1 MKKDLFKAQLLTTL
15 YGLMLMFA
23 SCTNEYITQKTTD
36 IDTEDDKNLTTFATG
51 TEPESRTSMN
61 CNSGA
66 FFWEAGDYIYVK
78 DDDGTWQKSSNAPTA
93 KTASFRFRVPG
104 KFSNNTT
111 YKVYYPGKNG
121 NKDQVT
127 IPAAQTQKEPNTTA
141 HFGESGDCG
150 TADATGLIGGG
161 TFNFKLDH
169 QAAYLVFQPYTT
181 NKVLHDCYLT
191 KIEVNSDNDITDT
204 YTLDPTT
211 GELTG
216 TGSGQQIVL
225 TTKGSGAYTEGF
237 PLTNTSADI
246 TTNGAC
252 MIIKPGTHTLR
263 IRYWV
268 KSITDDIEGTVT
280 KTLSSRFFAKNK
292 YYNMIFNLNPRDYD
306 GSHHYMWDAQRQY
319 WFGHEWNK
327 GGDQPTIPQGT
338 TGATSSNNYPQNNSD
353 PRYYNETAPGYGIR
367 NDAQTALFK
376 SLPNVN
382 ELSWYVMKG
391 EPRWDEDEL
400 WTNMGHLYQGGMW
413 FLKKANI
420 TDYSAEHSAD
430 GITDLRMTHKNY
442 TNTPSHTVPSATD
455 ANKYFYLPALGSYKW
470 GSLYTTGYSG
480 LYWTSSARPITG
492 STYAY
497 LLYITP
503 TQAWVFSSD
512 RYAGFIAQP
521 FSDFGDE

>member
-1 MKKDLFKAQLLTTL
+1 MKKDLFKVRLFSLAGLLGYMLTL
-15 YGLMLMFA
+15 A
-23 SCTNEYITQKTTD
+23 SCANEDVVQKATNTD
-36 IDTEDDKNLTTFATG
+36 NDNDKNLTTFSTG
-51 TEPESRTSMN
+51 SPESRTTMN
-61 CNSGA
+61 YSTGA
-66 FFWEAGDYIYVK
+66 FYWEAGDYIYVK
-78 DDDGTWQKSSNAPTA
+78 DDNNVWRKSENTPTA
-93 KTASFRFRVPG
+93 KTASFNFKVDG
-104 KFSNNTT
+104 DFNNSAT

-121 NKDQVT
+121 TNDQVT
-127 IPAAQTQKEPNTTA
+127 IPAEQTQTKPNSTE
-141 HFGESGDCG
+141 HFGVSGDCG
-150 TADATGLIGGG
+150 IADATGTVGGKA
-161 TFNFKLDH
+161 FSFKLDH

-181 NKVLHDCYLT
+181 NTVLHDCYLT

-211 GELTG
+211 GVLTG

-225 TTKGSGAYTEGF
+225 TTKGSGAYAEGF

-280 KTLSSRFFAKNK
+280 KTLSSHFFAKNK

-306 GSHHYMWDAQRQY
+306 GSHYYMWDTQQQY
-319 WFGHEWNK
+319 WLGHEWNK
-327 GGDQPTIPQGT
+327 GGDQPTT
-338 TGATSSNNYPQNNSD
+338 ERLSSNNYPQINSD

-367 NDAQTALFK
+367 NDAQTVLFK

-391 EPRWDEDEL
+391 DPRWDKDEL
-400 WTNMGHLYQGGMW
+400 WTSMGHLYQGGMW

-420 TDYSAEHSAD
+420 TDYSTEHSSD
-430 GITDLRMTHKNY
+430 GITDLRTETNPSY
-442 TNTPSHTVPSATD
+442 FENTPSDVLPSATD
-455 ANKYFYLPALGSYKW
+455 ANKYFYLPALGSYQW
-470 GSLYTTGYSG
+470 GWLRTTGYSG
-480 LYWTSSARPITG
+480 VYWTSSARPRG
-492 STYAY
+492 SIYAY
-497 LLYITP
+497 NLYITP
-503 TQAWVFSSD
+503 TQAWVSSFE

-521 FSDFGDE
+521 FSDFGDN